1 LSCEWWLRLVSID
14 NFEWRFS
21 TPGHWG
27 EVEGVFDKVQGI
39 NPVVLLLA
47 DVHSHHLLDDTIN
60 ALYLAIGILVEGCSY
75 PQLGAEG
82 FMELLPKIRSESAV
96 LIAIDII
103 WQSILAIDVLDKDI
117 SHILGCVVRWEGDE
131 FRC

>member
-1 LSCEWWLRLVSID
+1 VSID

-27 EVEGVFDKVQGI
+27 EVEGVFDKMQGI

-75 PQLGAEG
+75 PQLGCKLAVPLMISQRLEA
-82 FMELLPKIRSESAV
+82 MCLLELNTS
-96 LIAIDII
+96 
-103 WQSILAIDVLDKDI
+103 
-117 SHILGCVVRWEGDE
+117 
-131 FRC
+131 